1 MPRKQPPAETPSP
14 LAAPVSIVLTGE
26 RKRLWDDVRSRV
38 DLESASES
46 ILRNACESL
55 ERAAQLSEQ
64 VDREGATFRDRFG
77 GIKPNPAAMLERDF
91 RGLAARQLASLASRM
106 EG

>member
-1 MPRKQPPAETPSP
+1 MPRKQPPAGTPSP
-14 LAAPVSIVLTGE
+14 LAAPASIVLTGE
-26 RKRLWDDVRSRV
+26 RKRLWDDVRARF
-38 DLESASES
+38 DLETTSES

>member
-1 MPRKQPPAETPSP
+1 MPRKQPPAGTPSP

-26 RKRLWDDVRSRV
+26 RKRLWDDVRSRF

>member
-1 MPRKQPPAETPSP
+1 MPRKKPPAETPSP

-26 RKRLWDDVRSRV
+26 RKRLWDDVRSRF

-91 RGLAARQLASLASRM
+91 RGLAARQLACLAARM
-106 EG
+106 ED